1 MSAMRRTFRG
11 ARVWEW
17 LARGVIAG
25 LLLTVAACGRNESPQ
40 HARNDA
46 PATPEITAPSANEI
60 GKDSARL
67 AAGGQASALRSIEAA
82 AREAPAERAPAA
94 VLDPIAQTGKPTPSA
109 GPANRLSLAEDGKV
123 GVLEFRSNRAQVPPD
138 LGKWKEQFT
147 KAGGLKR
154 RAQARDGAQAA
165 GGGAAL
171 KEGVGEG
178 DKLDGFDTENYQPI
192 VENPFHL
199 VKQDPLSTFSA
210 AVDTASYSNVRR
222 FLNENQLPPKDSVRI
237 ADMLNYFNYD
247 YAQPKNGDPVAFT
260 LEIGSC
266 PWQPKHYVLRI
277 ALKAKTIDK
286 EQMPPRNL
294 VFLID
299 TSGSMQAENRLPLV
313 KRSLQLLVEQL
324 HANDRVSIVTYAG
337 NCNLALAPTPGDQ
350 KSAILQVIEAL
361 RAGGSTYGSGGII
374 AAYEQ
379 AKLSFIKEGVNRVI
393 LATDGDFNVGVSS
406 DAELVRII
414 EEKRN
419 SGVYLTV
426 LGYGMGNL
434 KDSKLEQL
442 AHHGNGHYAYI
453 DTLDE
458 AKKVFVDQ
466 GGSLVT
472 VAKDVKLQ
480 VEFNPAKV
488 AAYRLVGYEN
498 RLLRAE
504 DFRDDK
510 KDAGDMGSG
519 HTCTALYEVVPVGE
533 KVETPEVEPLKYQ
546 TPAILS
552 DAAKSGEFMTV
563 RMRYKHPDTDKAQ
576 EVSAALPAKALGE
589 DLSKDFQFA
598 AAVAGFGMLLRD
610 SEYKGNANYS
620 NVLESAQGAVGED
633 KEGYRKEFVKLVR
646 LALTIDQARQ
656 APGGGAAPAGAPAG
670 SERRP

>member
-1 MSAMRRTFRG
+1 MSAMRRTFRR

-25 LLLTVAACGRNESPQ
+25 LLLAAAACGRNGSPQ

-46 PATPEITAPSANEI
+46 PLTPEIAAPSANEI
-60 GKDSARL
+60 GKLSNRL
-67 AAGGQASALRSIEAA
+67 AADDQAAGRP
-82 AREAPAERAPAA
+82 APAE
-94 VLDPIAQTGKPTPSA
+94 GKPTAVLGGLGLTQQGQSPA
-109 GPANRLSLAEDGKV
+109 GLTDRLSLTDDGKI
-123 GVLEFRSNRAQVPPD
+123 GVLEFKGGR
-138 LGKWKEQFT
+138 
-147 KAGGLKR
+147 AGGASNLAKR
-154 RAQARDGAQAA
+154 REQSKNARGAMWRAQARDGAQAA

-171 KEGVGEG
+171 KDGLAEG
-178 DKLDGFDTENYQPI
+178 DSSDGFDTENYQPI
-192 VENPFHL
+192 VENPFHV

-237 ADMLNYFNYD
+237 ADMLNYFNYN
-247 YAQPKNGDPVAFT
+247 YAQPKNADPVAFT
-260 LEIGSC
+260 LEIGPC
-266 PWQPKHYVLRI
+266 PWQAKHHLLRI
-277 ALKAKTIDK
+277 ALKARTIDK
-286 EQMPPRNL
+286 EQMPRRNL

-324 HANDRVSIVTYAG
+324 TANDRVSIVTYAG

-361 RAGGSTYGSGGII
+361 RAGGSTYGSGGIL

-533 KVETPEVEPLKYQ
+533 KVEAPEVEPLKYQ
-546 TPAILS
+546 TPAVLS

-610 SEYKGNANYS
+610 SEYKGNANYL

-646 LALTIDQARQ
+646 LALTIDQAKQ
-656 APGGGAAPAGAPAG
+656 APGGGAAPAGLPAG
-670 SERRP
+670 TGGRP